1 MENGTS
7 SSDGGPEAEH
17 PLQQPWQL
25 YLHYPTITTITQSLE
40 SYGKEAYQ
48 ALCEFSTVEGFWAY
62 FHFLPR
68 PSDIFTEV
76 VAGSYPP
83 QLLKRKLDGKNLEAF
98 GLFKKVRLIDFGREG
113 GRGGGS
119 CGWSWEKDREMR
131 LFVCRL
137 A

>member
-7 SSDGGPEAEH
+7 SSGGPEVEH

-25 YLHYPTITTITQSLE
+25 YLHYPTITQSLE

-98 GLFKKVRLIDFGREG
+98 GLFKKVRLIPFRRVGERG
-113 GRGGGS
+113 GRCGGNCAWVRRKKENS
-119 CGWSWEKDREMR
+119 
-131 LFVCRL
+131 V
-137 A
+137 